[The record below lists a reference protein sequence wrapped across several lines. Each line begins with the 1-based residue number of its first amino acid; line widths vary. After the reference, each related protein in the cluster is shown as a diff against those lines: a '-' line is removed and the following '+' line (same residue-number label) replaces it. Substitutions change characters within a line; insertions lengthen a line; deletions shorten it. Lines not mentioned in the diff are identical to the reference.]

1 MRSVN
6 FYLLNAK
13 RVHCLIDTSLGIS
26 SGIAY
31 HHSGNDC
38 IILLNL
44 NNFSLLGLTGDERL
58 LIESAYK
65 ALLLIIN
72 FLFEIF
78 KSGIISI
85 ICATSTLAA
94 GVNLPARRV
103 IIRSPFLG
111 REPIKKSQYLQVA
124 FTENLHH

>member
-1 MRSVN
+1 MLKEFIV
-6 FYLLNAK
+6 
-13 RVHCLIDTSLGIS
+13 LIDTNLGIS

-38 IILLNL
+38 IFLLNS

-65 ALLLIIN
+65 ALMLIIN